1 MSVVVRDATGM
12 DAAGIASISRENGV
26 YYAQLAPERF
36 RVPDAD
42 GFEEFI
48 RDDEEWRARPDSI
61 ALVAEVEGDVAGY
74 LEASLQPPLDSARW
88 QSQRDLAETRL
99 FINFVGTAD
108 RYKRQGVATLLVQA
122 AERWGHAHGAS
133 VAICDTFIGSPLSM
147 PFWEQRMGYE
157 RQSVIFRKPLTD

>member
-1 MSVVVRDATGM
+1 MIHSPVVPPAVGETVRCVSPGWCNPRCVRAKLPT
-12 DAAGIASISRENGV
+12 SWFSTKPNG
-26 YYAQLAPERF
+26 Q
-36 RVPDAD
+36 
-42 GFEEFI
+42 GF
-48 RDDEEWRARPDSI
+48 
-61 ALVAEVEGDVAGY
+61 
-74 LEASLQPPLDSARW
+74 
-88 QSQRDLAETRL
+88 TH
-99 FINFVGTAD
+99 FVGTAD

>member
-1 MSVVVRDATGM
+1 M

-42 GFEEFI
+42 GLEEFI

-122 AERWGHAHGAS
+122 AER
-133 VAICDTFIGSPLSM
+133 
-147 PFWEQRMGYE
+147 
-157 RQSVIFRKPLTD
+157 